1 MTQVNDNINSHS
13 GKHLT
18 YEERVKIEGY
28 KELNYSNRKIA
39 RILGRAPQTIN
50 NAVNRGTVR
59 TIKQR
64 QIHHGKVYEYDQYNY
79 SAEADYQ
86 AYLRNRQNC
95 GRRPKWLKCDTFRN
109 GADKKMIKQG
119 WSPDMVVGRAIKIN
133 KFSSDL
139 VPCTSTLYHWIDRR
153 IMRTRNIDLL
163 EKVSR
168 KPRNDS
174 PKHRENRRVL
184 GPSIKDRPEKVDTR
198 EHFGHWEIDT
208 LIGSQA
214 KEDPVLLTLAERKTR
229 FEIIIKINQKAE
241 GHVNQAMEQL
251 YERLGNQAAT
261 LFKTITSDN
270 GSEFAGIYE
279 LLTDITDV
287 YFARPYASYERGTKE
302 NQHKLIRRFIPKG
315 KCLADISANTINRI
329 QQWINNIPRKILDY
343 RTSKEAFI
351 DELQPFAS

>member
-1 MTQVNDNINSHS
+1 MTQVNDNINPNK

-18 YEERVKIEGY
+18 YEERVKIEAY
-28 KELNYSNRKIA
+28 KELGCSNRKIA
-39 RILGRAPQTIN
+39 RILNRAPQTSN
-50 NAVNRGTVR
+50 NAVNQGTVR
-59 TIKQR
+59 TFKQR
-64 QIHHGKVYEYDQYNY
+64 QVHNDKVYEYDEY
-79 SAEADYQ
+79 SYSSEADLQ
-86 AYLRNRQNC
+86 IYLRNHQSC
-95 GRRPKWLKCDTFRN
+95 GRRPKWLQCDSFTSW
-109 GADKKMIKQG
+109 ADDKMLNKG
-119 WSPDMVVGRAIKIN
+119 CSPDMVVGRATKDEL
-133 KFSSDL
+133 FPADL
-139 VPCTSTLYHWIDRR
+139 IPSTSTLYHWIDRG
-153 IMRTRNIDLL
+153 IMRTKNIDLL

-174 PKHRENRRVL
+174 PKHRKNRRVL

-214 KEDPVLLTLAERKTR
+214 KEDPVLLTLVERKTR

-241 GHVNQAMEQL
+241 GHVNQAIEQL
-251 YERLGNQAAT
+251 YERLGNQATT

-343 RTSKEAFI
+343 RTAKEAFL
-351 DELQPFAS
+351 DELRIFAS